1 MNEKDYA
8 KLVKE
13 YEKLHAAEP
22 EEYIMDMNEE
32 FEGLLEFVD
41 DEFRSFSMERQ
52 IEIMIKWIDMESTRQ
67 FKYYTA
73 FKNRSME
80 MLDNVIYE
88 SALEKHVNCILSPGN
103 DHAYFAFN
111 VLPEILAANLHEE
124 GCDRRGREM
133 AQQEDNPAGESIY
146 RLLSGLPE

>member
-41 DEFRSFSMERQ
+41 DEFRSFSMEKQ

-80 MLDNVIYE
+80 IFRNASKKL
-88 SALEKHVNCILSPGN
+88 C
-103 DHAYFAFN
+103 
-111 VLPEILAANLHEE
+111 
-124 GCDRRGREM
+124 
-133 AQQEDNPAGESIY
+133 
-146 RLLSGLPE
+146 RLKTGLPTTDFRPAPVS